1 MDGDGPPDPP
11 MSEDG
16 TTGDSVARS
25 ASTGAT
31 AAVVPTV
38 SIPAGLHGVITLYD
52 GNQEEWIEYAERVEI
67 HFIANELE
75 DVVKRWAIH
84 PKGVRASTYRLINT
98 LAFSGTPKDLTFEEI
113 VERVWNHFNPK
124 SSPIIKW
131 YELTRG
137 SKKRERQ

>member
-52 GNQEEWIEYAERVEI
+52 GNQEE
-67 HFIANELE
+67 
-75 DVVKRWAIH
+75 
-84 PKGVRASTYRLINT
+84 
-98 LAFSGTPKDLTFEEI
+98 
-113 VERVWNHFNPK
+113 
-124 SSPIIKW
+124 
-131 YELTRG
+131 
-137 SKKRERQ
+137 

>member
-75 DVVKRWAIH
+75 DVVKR
-84 PKGVRASTYRLINT
+84 
-98 LAFSGTPKDLTFEEI
+98 
-113 VERVWNHFNPK
+113 
-124 SSPIIKW
+124 
-131 YELTRG
+131 
-137 SKKRERQ
+137 